1 MMRAGLT
8 RNATILAILISGMLE
23 PNVLHKGEPR
33 SSRKTLRLM
42 GDLESIGRRVSQVG
56 VAMQRTLEIS
66 RRQELQQ
73 LILPQ
78 RSNPTVW

>member
-1 MMRAGLT
+1 
-8 RNATILAILISGMLE
+8 
-23 PNVLHKGEPR
+23 
-33 SSRKTLRLM
+33 M

-56 VAMQRTLEIS
+56 VTMQRTLEIS